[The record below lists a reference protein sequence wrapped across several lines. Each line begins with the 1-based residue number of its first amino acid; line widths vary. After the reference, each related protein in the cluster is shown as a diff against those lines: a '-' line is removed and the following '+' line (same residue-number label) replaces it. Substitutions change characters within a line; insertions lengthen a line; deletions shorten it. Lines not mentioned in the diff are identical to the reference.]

1 MALSKIK
8 SFFQNKWTKRF
19 VSIFSL
25 VFAVVMVVLAYM
37 SLVYTIKITDFKS
50 FAITI
55 GVFVLV
61 LGGIMI
67 YTRKNFLTSLVSM
80 IVFPLFLPIVISCWG
95 NWILIIPLISLAIL
109 MFFFCGASENLKTVL
124 GTIYITFFILGTIAY
139 LLYNS
144 LIVSQTMDKKSEYYV
159 SETGTYRC
167 FIIDTID
174 SSTGS
179 TKVYVEPNTYDKD
192 YNGISFIA
200 KDYDRIVY
208 NIRERKNVKIEWRK
222 DNLFV
227 DNQLRFRSSYAEENN
242 WFVFLDYKTRIENIT
257 TSFKDICNKVSEKVL
272 GKPIFDMPEDE
283 ELPLEDDI
291 PNDTQDDTSQQDVT
305 TTTDD
310 NNPPTTDDNN
320 NNSDGETQTTTINV
334 DDNSNNN
341 DAISTT
347 SGSDENIYEDY
358 FN

>member
-25 VFAVVMVVLAYM
+25 VFAVVMVILSYM
-37 SLVYTIKITDFKS
+37 SLVYTIKITDFKN

-55 GVFVLV
+55 GVFILV

-67 YTRKNFLTSLVSM
+67 YTRKTFLTSLVSM
-80 IVFPLFLPIVISCWG
+80 IVFPLFLPIVINCWG

-109 MFFFCGASENLKTVL
+109 IFFFCGASENLKTVL

-144 LIVSQTMDKKSEYYV
+144 LIVSQTMDTKSEYYV

-200 KDYDRIVY
+200 KDYEKIVY

-227 DNQLRFRSSYAEENN
+227 DNELRFRSSDADENN
-242 WFVFLDYKTRIENIT
+242 WFEFLDYKTRITNT
-257 TSFKDICNKVSEKVL
+257 VNSTKSICNKVSEKL
-272 GKPIFDMPEDE
+272 LHKPLFKMDDEDE
-283 ELPLEDDI
+283 TENTETPIDDDI
-291 PNDTQDDTSQQDVT
+291 QSDT
-305 TTTDD
+305 TTTTTPTNEEVTTSPTNGDTSNTNENEVQTTITIDD
-310 NNPPTTDDNN
+310 NFSNDTTDTP
-320 NNSDGETQTTTINV
+320 S
-334 DDNSNNN
+334 SN
-341 DAISTT
+341 D
-347 SGSDENIYEDY
+347 DENIYADY
-358 FN
+358 FD